1 MTLQLTNATLYL
13 KIVNSYLKITTSYL
27 TIVTS
32 YLTNATLVLISNF
45 SSQLLILFYLF
56 FTMRQ
61 KTSFHKEYSTQS
73 NRKALHSLVI
83 ANIWLIN
90 VSDLTAL

>member
-45 SSQLLILFYLF
+45 SSQLLIFLFIFYYEAKNKLP
-56 FTMRQ
+56 
-61 KTSFHKEYSTQS
+61 
-73 NRKALHSLVI
+73 
-83 ANIWLIN
+83 
-90 VSDLTAL
+90 